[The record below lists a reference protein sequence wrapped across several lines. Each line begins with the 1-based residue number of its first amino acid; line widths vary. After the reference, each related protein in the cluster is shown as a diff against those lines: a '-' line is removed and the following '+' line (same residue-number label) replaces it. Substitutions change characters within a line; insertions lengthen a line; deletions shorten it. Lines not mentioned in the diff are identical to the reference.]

1 MGFIKDLGS
10 FAGKLAGGVVGGTVE
25 LVGEVTKSN
34 FIKEVGQGVYKAS
47 SKSGELLGRMAEGTV
62 DTVVGAISND
72 TKLANKGKKQF
83 VDAASDTIK
92 GTIYGTVNVVKKG
105 IDTTSAI
112 LDGDKEKTVECVK
125 DIVKIVAIGA
135 LSISVIEAIDC
146 LDVIDFDDDI
156 DSDFDDI
163 SNENPNLHHVTP
175 HFRTYAD
182 GSQTWVDGD
191 GDPSVDTGT
200 GWVQHNPDY
209 RSS

>member
-1 MGFIKDLGS
+1 MGVIKALGS

-34 FIKEVGQGVYKAS
+34 FIKEIGQGVYKAS

-62 DTVVGAISND
+62 DTVVGTISDN

-125 DIVKIVAIGA
+125 DIVKIVAVGA
-135 LSISVIEAIDC
+135 LSISVIETIDY
-146 LDVIDFDDDI
+146 LDIDFTDYI

-163 SNENPNLHHVTP
+163 SNENPNLHYVTP

-182 GSQTWVDGD
+182 GGQTWVDGD
-191 GDPSVDTGT
+191 GNPSVDTGS